1 LRIFFEKNEITG
13 FHRSIPHKVPIVAK
27 LGDNF
32 PKKLVKGIVDV
43 KVSWNTIVGTT
54 PGCSR

>member
-1 LRIFFEKNEITG
+1 LNQITG

-32 PKKLVKGIVDV
+32 PKKLVKGIMDV